1 MWFLSCLNPAIFAS
15 LMSDIF
21 CRELLFSCCK
31 TKLKKK
37 YFFLKKYFFFTKYT
51 LFAEKN
57 NFIWKKNLYWF
68 FFCLLKK
75 LFFLQKMK
83 KTYISFEKYFFI
95 QKIHIHS
102 AKKIFFD
109 HKKYI
114 KLRGE
119 LNNLVLKVSEAP
131 NMWYYLN

>member
-1 MWFLSCLNPAIFAS
+1 MGFLQNIRYLQ
-15 LMSDIF
+15 
-21 CRELLFSCCK
+21 
-31 TKLKKK
+31 KKIIL
-37 YFFLKKYFFFTKYT
+37 YGKKIY
-51 LFAEKN
+51 
-57 NFIWKKNLYWF
+57 IDF

-75 LFFLQKMK
+75 HFLQKMK
-83 KTYISFEKYFFI
+83 TIYISFEKYFFI